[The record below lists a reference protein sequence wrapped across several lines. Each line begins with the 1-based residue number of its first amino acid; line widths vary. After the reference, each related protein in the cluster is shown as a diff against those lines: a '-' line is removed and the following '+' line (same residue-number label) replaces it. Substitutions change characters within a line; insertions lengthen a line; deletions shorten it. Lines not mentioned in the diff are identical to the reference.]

1 MQSITEMVNA
11 SIDDMNYTEFQS
23 VVSVCESLIENYE
36 KAYEIIAYS
45 GNKDYSRYESFI
57 ERFVMES
64 DSFWRK
70 NNKKGEKENILI
82 SILLF
87 PLRLIQ
93 ALIKLIR
100 KSRVKAESQ
109 NLDKKLDKIEKL
121 VSEEKIPRGKKGKG
135 KRRVKSTKVNKN
147 AQPQQPVSDVE
158 TLKQPTSTEVVVDTS
173 GSTVD
178 IESDVDI
185 NKTYESLIVVK
196 EEVKKESDKVNELL
210 EKQNF
215 AADLSALK
223 NSNQVSRKNAKKLE
237 RMLTS
242 VTTDGKNRVSLNQY
256 KTVKKNTL
264 TALED
269 TEKVCKEYRDA
280 IERFIT
286 ILRDH
291 PSGDSEVDDRV
302 IKEMIEL
309 HKVSQTIVVATADIL
324 AILEANIAACNQAAD
339 YLLNRNEEYEDKDK
353 EE

>member
-57 ERFVMES
+57 ESFVMES

-135 KRRVKSTKVNKN
+135 KRRVKSAKVNKN
-147 AQPQQPVSDVE
+147 SQPQQPSDVD
-158 TLKQPTSTEVVVDTS
+158 TPKQPSTTEVVVDTS
-173 GSTVD
+173 NSTVN

-185 NKTYESLIVVK
+185 NKTYEVLMGVK
-196 EEVKKESDKVNELL
+196 EEVKKESDKTNELL
-210 EKQNF
+210 EKRNF
-215 AADLSALK
+215 AADLIALK
-223 NSNQVSRKNAKKLE
+223 NSNQISNKNVKKLE

-256 KTVKKNTL
+256 KTVKKNAL
-264 TALED
+264 SALEA

-291 PSGDSEVDDRV
+291 PSGDSEIDDRV

-309 HKVSQTIVVATADIL
+309 HKVSQTLVVATADIL

-339 YLLNRNEEYEDKDK
+339 YLLNRDEKDDDKDK